1 MVLGDLATTVIG
13 PGPTVI
19 IGVGIKLD
27 SKLYLQPLEF
37 AWFRSP
43 FNRMK
48 WPNQTT
54 VVRFKIPFSLHR
66 AFGLSLAT
74 LKQQPCWS
82 PQILVMALPVAVV
95 TGANSGLGLALSV
108 KLAKNH
114 LVFAGMRSL
123 AKKDQA
129 EKG

>member
-1 MVLGDLATTVIG
+1 MFGTDLKANSHV
-13 PGPTVI
+13 VN
-19 IGVGIKLD
+19 VYSLL
-27 SKLYLQPLEF
+27 LYHCYFYIWIFDCFLKKVY
-37 AWFRSP
+37 
-43 FNRMK
+43 M
-48 WPNQTT
+48 
-54 VVRFKIPFSLHR
+54 LHR